1 MLLSEYDGENEERCV
16 NLKKHT
22 EKIRNLMLREIDK
35 RKTERVH
42 FNWKW
47 RMRKRMTCR

>member
-1 MLLSEYDGENEERCV
+1 MKGKSWELLSEYDGEKEERRV

-35 RKTERVH
+35 LGGRRSESISIG
-42 FNWKW
+42 NGE
-47 RMRKRMTCR
+47 